1 MDPRAPSVELAE
13 SFLQEAVFRSRERQT
28 ATVELRRGSAKPG
41 AGNCG
46 LGESIELVQELSTRG
61 KDLFARMWPAG
72 LDEARMAKVGELLAD
87 WISEQDK
94 LDRKRNHFI
103 KAFRLEHGFDR
114 TKYSGELSRAFEA
127 GGGEIN
133 AEETG
138 KKRSAAQRLIVAS

>member
-1 MDPRAPSVELAE
+1 MDPRAPTVELAE

-28 ATVELRRGSAKPG
+28 ATVELRRGAQPG

-46 LGESIELVQELSTRG
+46 LGDKAEQALELSPRG

-72 LDEARMAKVGELLAD
+72 LDDAQLARVLELVTDWVG
-87 WISEQDK
+87 EQDK

-103 KAFRLEHGFDR
+103 KGFRLEHGFDR

-127 GGGEIN
+127 GVGAIN
-133 AEETG
+133 VEETE
-138 KKRSAAQRLIVAS
+138 KKRAAAQRLISAD

>member
-1 MDPRAPSVELAE
+1 MDPRAPTVELAE

-28 ATVELRRGSAKPG
+28 ATVELRRGAAPG

-46 LGESIELVQELSTRG
+46 LGDKAERALELSPRG
-61 KDLFARMWPAG
+61 KDLFARLWPAG
-72 LDEARMAKVGELLAD
+72 LDDARLAHIGELVTE
-87 WISEQDK
+87 WIDEQDK

-127 GGGEIN
+127 GVGAIN

-138 KKRSAAQRLIVAS
+138 KKRAAAQRLIGAN